1 MVVELEIEGGC
12 LSAAVFSLSVAKLL
26 AAGQIGPQGKA
37 MSSTTSH
44 MTGTCLASRQEEN
57 VGK

>member
-1 MVVELEIEGGC
+1 MVLEIEGGC